1 MVTCRLAN
9 ITIESTI
16 VWCLWLVGAMTAVLL
31 LLTFVP
37 EGRAVRAAHA
47 GLPCRPQAAGSR
59 PATWANFLICRE
71 FLAVAGFDSP
81 AANTVKSRFSR
92 RINGSST
99 RARFVAGNWKMNGS
113 LAANAEL
120 LKAVSSGLA
129 GLRGVECAVCVPFPY
144 LQQAGA
150 ALGESALKLGA
161 QTLSEHAL
169 GAYTGEVSAAML
181 VEFGCRYV
189 LVGHSERRAL
199 FGETDAQVAAKFL
212 AAAKAGLVP
221 LLCVGESLQERESGQ
236 TEQVVGRQLDAVMDA
251 AGVQALEGAV
261 LAYEPV
267 WAIGTGRTASPQQ
280 AQDVHAFLRARV
292 AARDAKVAA
301 QCGESLRGQR
311 QGLQCGGDIRDG
323 GCRWWADRR
332 CIAGGERFSGDS
344 QRSSQGVM

>member
-1 MVTCRLAN
+1 M
-9 ITIESTI
+9 
-16 VWCLWLVGAMTAVLL
+16 
-31 LLTFVP
+31 
-37 EGRAVRAAHA
+37 
-47 GLPCRPQAAGSR
+47 
-59 PATWANFLICRE
+59 
-71 FLAVAGFDSP
+71 
-81 AANTVKSRFSR
+81 
-92 RINGSST
+92 

-120 LKAVSSGLA
+120 LKAVSGGLA

-144 LQQAGA
+144 LPQACA

-161 QTLSEHAL
+161 QTLSEHAS

-221 LLCVGESLQERESGQ
+221 LLCVGESLQEREAGQ

-251 AGVQALEGAV
+251 AGVQALNGAV

-292 AARDAKVAA
+292 AARDAKVAKA
-301 QCGESLRGQR
+301 VRILY
-311 QGLQCGGDIRDG
+311 GGSVKASNAAEIFAMADVDG
-323 GCRWWADRR
+323 GL
-332 CIAGGERFSGDS
+332 IGGASLVANDFLAICSAARKE
-344 QRSSQGVM
+344 